1 MTVTR
6 ILVLKGYTNPFGEA
20 RTKPR
25 GKQMKRRSSKR
36 KMSYGSKRPANKM
49 QSCAIEWK
57 EAGKPGTW
65 LSYAGQCLKKK
76 KKK

>member
-1 MTVTR
+1 LTVTR

-36 KMSYGSKRPANKM
+36 KMSYGMTRMANKM
-49 QSCAIEWK
+49 QSCVREWK
-57 EAGKPGTW
+57 AKGKPGK
-65 LSYAGQCLKKK
+65 LSTFNKTCLKK
-76 KKK
+76 

>member
-36 KMSYGSKRPANKM
+36 KMSYGMTRMANKM
-49 QSCAIEWK
+49 QSCVREWK
-57 EAGKPGTW
+57 AKGKPGK
-65 LSYAGQCLKKK
+65 LSTFNRTCLKK
-76 KKK
+76 

>member
-25 GKQMKRRSSKR
+25 GKQMKKRSSKR
-36 KMSYGSKRPANKM
+36 KMSYGMTRMANKM
-49 QSCAIEWK
+49 QSCVREWK
-57 EAGKPGTW
+57 SKGKPGK
-65 LSYAGQCLKKK
+65 LSTFNKTCLKK
-76 KKK
+76 

>member
-36 KMSYGSKRPANKM
+36 KMSYGMTRMANKM
-49 QSCAIEWK
+49 QSCVREWK
-57 EAGKPGTW
+57 AKGKPGK
-65 LSYAGQCLKKK
+65 LSTFNKTCLKK
-76 KKK
+76 